1 MITFPLMDCCELLT
15 IDPKTL
21 RHWLKQAKMPLS
33 IHPTDARVK
42 CLTREQVQQL
52 AVLHGRIFKPD
63 EAHGAPFQVETSP
76 PEARQEFPHPHMMSE
91 MAMEKTPS
99 AVLLPE
105 SNLSQKL
112 SHLEAQV
119 AAQQQ
124 QLVLLTQ
131 ALLLERELRSDRHLS
146 SGEVSA
152 HPMAEPEILP
162 SRHENLIP
170 SVPIA
175 QSRQRSLHPAEQRAR
190 FLVLPPLIE
199 YSASGTYVVIS
210 SQEGEILLIPDSPE
224 WFEWF
229 RTLSSFRFVGASGHF
244 GACRGYDRRPT
255 RTWYAHRTL
264 HQHNYRHYL
273 GLSEHLTIAHLE
285 QMAAK
290 LQSYV

>member
-42 CLTREQVQQL
+42 CLTHEQVQQL
-52 AVLHGRIFKPD
+52 AVLHGRLLKPE
-63 EAHGAPFQVETSP
+63 EAHRVSFQVETSP
-76 PEARQEFPHPHMMSE
+76 SEAKQELPHPHMMSE
-91 MAMEKTPS
+91 TAMEKTPS

-131 ALLLERELRSDRHLS
+131 ALLLERELRSEHHLS

-152 HPMAEPEILP
+152 HPMAKPEILP

-170 SVPIA
+170 SVSIA
-175 QSRQRSLHPAEQRAR
+175 QDGPRPLHPAELRAR

-210 SQEGEILLIPDSPE
+210 SQEGEIPLIPESPE

-229 RTLSSFRFVGASGHF
+229 RTLSSFRFVGKEGCF
-244 GACRGYDRRPT
+244 GACRGYNRRPT
-255 RTWYAHRTL
+255 RLWHAHRTI
-264 HQHNYRHYL
+264 HQHQYGRYL

-285 QMAAK
+285 QMAAT
-290 LQSYV
+290 LQAYV

>member
-52 AVLHGRIFKPD
+52 AVLHGRILKPDD
-63 EAHGAPFQVETSP
+63 EAHRASFQVETSP
-76 PEARQEFPHPHMMSE
+76 PEARQEFPHPHRVSE
-91 MAMEKTPS
+91 TTMEKTPS

-112 SHLEAQV
+112 FHLEAQV

-152 HPMAEPEILP
+152 HLTAEPGSLH
-162 SRHENLIP
+162 SQHENLIP
-170 SVPIA
+170 SVPIV
-175 QSRQRSLHPAEQRAR
+175 QEGQRSLHPAEQRAR

-199 YSASGTYVVIS
+199 YSTAGTYVVIS
-210 SQEGEILLIPDSPE
+210 SQEGEIPLVPDT
-224 WFEWF
+224 FEWF
-229 RTLSSFRFVGASGHF
+229 RTLSSFRFVGKEGCF
-244 GACRGYDRRPT
+244 GACRGYNRRPT
-255 RTWYAHRTL
+255 RMWHAHRTI
-264 HQHNYRHYL
+264 HQHQYGRYL

-285 QMAAK
+285 AMAAT
-290 LQSYV
+290 LQAYV